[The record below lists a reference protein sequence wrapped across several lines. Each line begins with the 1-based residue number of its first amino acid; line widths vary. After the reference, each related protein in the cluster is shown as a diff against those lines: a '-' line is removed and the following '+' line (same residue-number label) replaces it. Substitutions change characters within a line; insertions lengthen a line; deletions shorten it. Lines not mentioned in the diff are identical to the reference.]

1 MRLEPRCCLMEL
13 NRNGYGIKPG
23 TYTASYTTS
32 PIATDGTA
40 RHPAWAT
47 APKTP
52 RFVEMG
58 SGTPA
63 PLDTTASVLW
73 DEDNLYIAFFAAEP
87 NVNATMTKR
96 DDLLFFENDLEIFI
110 DGGDSYYELE
120 FNALGT
126 LYEVFF
132 IWRDAY
138 KRGGIWDTPKFDV
151 HSPRVHSFGGD
162 YDHGSKSFWTG
173 NHPRGTRWAFLDY
186 DMPGLDLKV
195 AVDGKANDPSTLDR
209 GWTAEITI
217 PWASLIDLANGRA
230 LPPKDGDIWGIFFGR
245 FQQLAVRSP
254 TGKATAGWAA
264 HPFGVADTH
273 IPECFTQV
281 VFDRCHKV

>member
-1 MRLEPRCCLMEL
+1 ML
-13 NRNGYGIKPG
+13 NKNGYGMKPG
-23 TYTASYTTS
+23 TYTANYIARPLVTTG
-32 PIATDGTA
+32 AAKD
-40 RHPAWAT
+40 PAWA
-47 APKTP
+47 AAGRTP
-52 RFVEMG
+52 RFVDMR
-58 SGTPA
+58 SGAPA
-63 PLDTTASVLW
+63 PLDTTASVVW
-73 DEDNLYIAFFAAEP
+73 NETALYIAFFAAEP
-87 NVNATMTKR
+87 SVTATLTER

-126 LYEVFF
+126 IYEVFF

-138 KRGGIWDTPKFDV
+138 QPGSKWDVPKFNV

-162 YDHGSKSFWTG
+162 YDHGTKSFWTG

-195 AVDGKANDPSTLDR
+195 AVDGKPNDPAKVDR

-217 PWASLIDLANGRA
+217 PWASLADLTNGRS
-230 LPPKDGDIWGIFFGR
+230 LPPKDGDTWGIFFGR

-254 TGKATAGWAA
+254 TGYATGGYAA
-264 HPFGVADTH
+264 HQFGVADTH
-273 IPECFTQV
+273 VPECFTQV
-281 VFDRCHKV
+281 VFDRNNRIQD